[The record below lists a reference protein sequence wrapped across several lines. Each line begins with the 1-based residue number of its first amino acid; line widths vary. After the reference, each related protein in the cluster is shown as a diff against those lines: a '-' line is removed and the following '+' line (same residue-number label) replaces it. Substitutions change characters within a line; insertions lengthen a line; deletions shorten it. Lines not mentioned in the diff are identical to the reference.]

1 MSTIDQGRRRVLPPL
16 VGGERLDRPTFHER
30 YEAMPPETRAELVGG
45 VVVMMSPIGDAHGE
59 ATMRLAGWLLHY
71 GRGKPGLTGGDGST
85 LFLDD
90 DAEPQPDLHLRVR
103 SEFGGQTRVEGG
115 YVVGAPEL
123 VIEVARSTRA
133 TDLGPKFLDYQR
145 AGVREYLVVTLDP
158 DEVRWFVRRGDRLA
172 PLPPTDDGTY
182 RSEVFPGLWLD
193 PGALFAGDVDA
204 LLTALERGK
213 ATPEHAAFAAA
224 LAARGPGD

>member
-1 MSTIDQGRRRVLPPL
+1 MSTIDQDRRRVLPPL

-45 VVVMMSPIGDAHGE
+45 VVSMMSPLGREHGSFS
-59 ATMRLAGWLLHY
+59 RQLSGWLFAY
-71 GRGKPGLTGGDGST
+71 QRGLPGVVGEDNATT
-85 LFLDD
+85 LLDD
-90 DAEPQPDLHLRVR
+90 QAEPQPDLLLRIDP
-103 SEFGGQTRVEGG
+103 EFGGQTRVEGG

-123 VIEVARSTRA
+123 VIEVARSTREA
-133 TDLGPKFLDYQR
+133 DLGPKFLDYQR

-158 DEVRWFVRRGDRLA
+158 DEVHWFVRRGDRLA
-172 PLPPTDDGTY
+172 PLPPSDDGTY

-213 ATPEHAAFAAA
+213 ATAEHAAFAAA